1 MKKKKKEDIEMKKQD
16 KIKFKNN
23 IQEHIKNNLNLIKI
37 NDNIDNKQEVH
48 LNSWFNINLINNTYN
63 SNNNL
68 LFKNNLNNK
77 KEIIKCQ
84 KIILLPTQEQKQIF
98 NNWFEAY
105 RLMYNKTIHYF
116 NKQIYNK
123 KEYNT
128 SFQYIRTYILKQHK
142 TALIQQFNTPSH
154 LLDYAI
160 KTACAMIKS
169 ALTNQQNGNIKYF
182 RLRYLKTYKT
192 SKIIDIEKTAFKKD
206 NYIYKSY
213 LKKSIL
219 NKSNFNYENI
229 NCDSKIHY
237 NTLTDTYTLL
247 IPIKKEVIE
256 KVKIDNF
263 ISIDP
268 GLRTF
273 LTCIDNNNI
282 IEIGTNVNN
291 YLTNN
296 INKIN
301 KYEDLKN
308 NNNKKLTLQQID
320 NKIKKLKIKQINKID
335 DMQWKIISFLT
346 SNYKNIVIGKWS
358 TK

>member
-1 MKKKKKEDIEMKKQD
+1 MKKKKKEDIEKKKRD

-37 NDNIDNKQEVH
+37 NNNIGNKSKVH
-48 LNSWFNINLINNTYN
+48 LNSWFDINLFNNTYN

-68 LFKNNLNNK
+68 LFKNNISNK

-84 KIILLPTQEQKQIF
+84 KIILQPTHEQKNIL
-98 NNWFEAY
+98 NKWFESY
-105 RLMYNKTIHYF
+105 RLMYNKTIYYF

-128 SFQYIRTYILKQHK
+128 SFQYIRTYILKNYK
-142 TALIQQFNTPSH
+142 TALIKQFNTPSH

-169 ALTNQQNGNIKYF
+169 SLTNQKNGNIKYF

-192 SKIIDIEKTAFKKD
+192 SKIIDIEKTAFT
-206 NYIYKSY
+206 NNNFIYKRF
-213 LKKSIL
+213 LKTPIL
-219 NKSNFNYENI
+219 NKSNYNYDNI

-237 NTLTDTYTLL
+237 NSLTDTYTLL
-247 IPIKKEVIE
+247 IPKKKETIE
-256 KVKIDNF
+256 KIKNDNF

-282 IEIGTNVNN
+282 LEIGTNVNN

-296 INKIN
+296 INRIN
-301 KYEDLKN
+301 KYEELKN
-308 NNNKKLTLQQID
+308 NTNRKLT
-320 NKIKKLKIKQINKID
+320 
-335 DMQWKIISFLT
+335 
-346 SNYKNIVIGKWS
+346 V
-358 TK
+358 